1 MVIKS
6 AFIVTAEE
14 IPTTTVL
21 TCICILKWYSFYNWT
36 FLCLHSY
43 DDLFS
48 LF

>member
-21 TCICILKWYSFYNWT
+21 KSICILKFYNWT